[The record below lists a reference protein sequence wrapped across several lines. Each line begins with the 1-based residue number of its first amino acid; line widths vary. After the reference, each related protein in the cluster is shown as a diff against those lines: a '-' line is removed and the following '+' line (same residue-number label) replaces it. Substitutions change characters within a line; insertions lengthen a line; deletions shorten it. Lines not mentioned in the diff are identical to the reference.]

1 MHALGQLATV
11 AAAVLPISDAAWR
24 RDGGGSG
31 TLPQVPVTVLGTA
44 HCPTGSSGCGAFKLV
59 TVLVAADACHLATG
73 MRSSPAP
80 QGNSHYVH
88 AWADTRPAM
97 TARMA

>member
-44 HCPTGSSGCGAFKLV
+44 HCPTGSCGALV
-59 TVLVAADACHLATG
+59 TVLVATDACHLATG